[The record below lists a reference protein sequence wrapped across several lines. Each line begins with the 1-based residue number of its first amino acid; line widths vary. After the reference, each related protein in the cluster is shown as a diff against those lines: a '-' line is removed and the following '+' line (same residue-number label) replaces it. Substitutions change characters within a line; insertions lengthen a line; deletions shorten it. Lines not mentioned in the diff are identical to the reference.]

1 MSNSADHQSNRL
13 IAHPLDQWGV
23 HDDPTVGMVIGSD
36 SSGERFNLV
45 VVAPDGTVGSAAFR
59 DRTDAQ
65 TAVELINTTLDSPAT
80 GRMGGPFVVFRKGKF
95 KQGIRWIGYELKV
108 MDGEPAPDTEQP
120 RAIVW
125 LLPASDEKTVALVD
139 TRDPEHYRSIG
150 FFFTTD
156 DANAFV
162 DTMDAIVASI
172 SESAGSD

>member
-13 IAHPLDQWGV
+13 IAHPIDQWGV

-80 GRMGGPFVVFRKGKF
+80 GRMGGPFVVFRKGDRK
-95 KQGIRWIGYELKV
+95 
-108 MDGEPAPDTEQP
+108 
-120 RAIVW
+120 
-125 LLPASDEKTVALVD
+125 S
-139 TRDPEHYRSIG
+139 TRLNSSH
-150 FFFTTD
+150 
-156 DANAFV
+156 
-162 DTMDAIVASI
+162 ASI
-172 SESAGSD
+172 SYAVFCLKKK